1 MMTLETSNRGCN
13 ILELVDILTS
23 FSFATQLKRNVIIDD
38 KKKTPNHLRIFKENH
53 KITDNYSLVF
63 RSSLRTEML
72 LMIVKN
78 KIGD

>member
-23 FSFATQLKRNVIIDD
+23 FCFATQLKRNVIIDD
-38 KKKTPNHLRIFKENH
+38 KKKTPNHLRNFKENH

-63 RSSLRTEML
+63 RPSLRTEML

-78 KIGD
+78 KTGD